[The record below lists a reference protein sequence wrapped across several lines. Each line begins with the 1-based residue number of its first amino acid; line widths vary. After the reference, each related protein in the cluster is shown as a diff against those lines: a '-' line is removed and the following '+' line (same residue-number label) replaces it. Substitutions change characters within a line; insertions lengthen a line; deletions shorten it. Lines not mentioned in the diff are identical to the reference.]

1 MTTEEF
7 DILQY
12 LDDDEMIAEYLTA
25 ALEEDDPA
33 YFNIAL
39 GNVARARGLTQ
50 IANETGLSRM
60 GLYKSFSENGN
71 PTLSSLQKI
80 FSALNLKLTV
90 APATQQT
97 G

>member
-1 MTTEEF
+1 MPTKVF
-7 DILQY
+7 DVVEY
-12 LDDDEMIAEYLTA
+12 LDSDEMIAEYLTA
-25 ALEEDDPA
+25 ALEENDPA
-33 YFNIAL
+33 FFNIAL

-80 FSALNLKLTV
+80 FAALNMKLTV
-90 APATQQT
+90 TPATPQKR
-97 G
+97 